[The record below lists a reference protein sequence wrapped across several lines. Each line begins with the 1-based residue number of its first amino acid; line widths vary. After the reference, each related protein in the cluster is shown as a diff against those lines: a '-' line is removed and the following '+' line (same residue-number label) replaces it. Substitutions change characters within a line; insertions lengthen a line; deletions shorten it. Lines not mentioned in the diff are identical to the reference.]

1 MVECILGTEVDASWL
16 EIGIEGLLCFPVAAL
31 EMVEFVFSNMKRGQ
45 VSFWTEYLAFPVFD
59 GIVQKTVAD
68 KVHKSVLIHAWGIVR
83 EHVGMFLDETDD
95 IEILLHGRLE
105 TAKTV
110 ARDNELV
117 ATNASAFAVQ
127 AHKRRITQTVTS
139 VQRITC
145 INQHVLYADSVLEI
159 VVGELCHLLS

>member
-1 MVECILGTEVDASWL
+1 MWPLFWAEVFAH
-16 EIGIEGLLCFPVAAL
+16 
-31 EMVEFVFSNMKRGQ
+31 
-45 VSFWTEYLAFPVFD
+45 PVFD
-59 GIVQKTVAD
+59 RIVQKTVAN
-68 KVHKSVLIHAWGIVR
+68 KVHKSVIIHARGIVR
-83 EHVGMFLDETDD
+83 EHIGMFLDEADD
-95 IEILLHGRLE
+95 IEILLDGRLK

-139 VQRITC
+139 VQRITG
-145 INQHVLYADSVLEI
+145 INQHILYAESVLEI